1 MLEEVKAKKFIL
13 LLDEEVSIE
22 ELKAGEARL
31 KKITAFEGC
40 YFF

>member
-22 ELKAGEARL
+22 ELKAGKARL
-31 KKITAFEGC
+31 KK
-40 YFF
+40 